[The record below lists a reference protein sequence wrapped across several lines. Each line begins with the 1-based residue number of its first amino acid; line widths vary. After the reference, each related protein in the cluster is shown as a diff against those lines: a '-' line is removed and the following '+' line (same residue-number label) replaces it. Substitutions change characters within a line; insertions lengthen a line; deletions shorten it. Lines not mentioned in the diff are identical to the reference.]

1 MTWKEFL
8 AQKDSYIG
16 RKITCDEM
24 VVFSTT
30 GMVTNISVEGNAVI
44 MNYQRDDSSIGRF
57 SANMNYFVVAFD
69 KRTGQTVIQPTSP
82 ALLMTFRIERK
93 K

>member
-8 AQKDSYIG
+8 AQKEKFIG
-16 RKITCDEM
+16 RKITCNEI
-24 VVFSTT
+24 VISTT
-30 GMVTNISVEGNAVI
+30 GIITNISVDDDEVL
-44 MNYQRDDSSIGRF
+44 MNYQRDDSSKGYF

-69 KRTGQTVIQPTSP
+69 KRTGQTVIQPSSP